1 MNIKDFVS
9 GKYQQGYEYKYFL
22 PEAINHSWI
31 MGEAKMQMRLETVSL
46 HLGRLDSLSKFVPNI
61 DLFIKSYVMKE
72 ALTSNRIEG
81 TKTNIEEAFSNELD
95 IDPEHRDDWSETQ
108 QYVESLN
115 FALSELKKIPISN
128 RLIKEIQRILLS
140 HVRGNKKSPGE
151 FRSIQN
157 RIGGSSLK
165 DAVFIPPSVEYLN
178 DLMSDLEKF
187 INNDKISLS
196 HIIKIA
202 IVHYQFETIH
212 PFLDGNGRTGR
223 LLIPLY
229 LVSVGVLDKPL
240 LYISDFF
247 EKNKGLYYDKLTF
260 VREKND
266 LSGWI
271 YFFLD
276 AVETT
281 AIEAVQLLKDIL
293 VIKERITI
301 ERIPTLGRK
310 TKNAQRLL
318 EVLFQK
324 PVISAQEVTRMI
336 GLSLKAANDL
346 ILDFVRLGIL
356 KEITGYRRNRIFVF
370 REYLDILGK

>member
-1 MNIKDFVS
+1 
-9 GKYQQGYEYKYFL
+9 
-22 PEAINHSWI
+22 
-31 MGEAKMQMRLETVSL
+31 
-46 HLGRLDSLSKFVPNI
+46 
-61 DLFIKSYVMKE
+61 
-72 ALTSNRIEG
+72 
-81 TKTNIEEAFSNELD
+81 
-95 IDPEHRDDWSETQ
+95 
-108 QYVESLN
+108 
-115 FALSELKKIPISN
+115 
-128 RLIKEIQRILLS
+128 
-140 HVRGNKKSPGE
+140 
-151 FRSIQN
+151 
-157 RIGGSSLK
+157 
-165 DAVFIPPSVEYLN
+165 
-178 DLMSDLEKF
+178 MSDLEKF